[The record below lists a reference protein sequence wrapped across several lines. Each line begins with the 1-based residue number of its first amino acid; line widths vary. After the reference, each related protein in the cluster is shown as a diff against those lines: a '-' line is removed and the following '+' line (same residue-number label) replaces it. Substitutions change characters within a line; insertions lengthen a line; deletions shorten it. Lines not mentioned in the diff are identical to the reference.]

1 MKNPIAALLLL
12 CCLSCLCGCNSR
24 KQYAD
29 LPEELAG
36 LCKEIDRH
44 PKKSELYY
52 KRAAY
57 YYRHDE
63 ADKGV
68 ADMQTAIQLAPDSSK
83 YYIMLS
89 DLYFS
94 KLETDLTEEMLQR
107 AIEKDPKSNEARL
120 KLAELYFLQRLYAQC
135 SETLDEAVK
144 LHRYNPRA
152 YLIKSFM
159 LKEQQDTTGYLRMLQ
174 LVIDQDPKEVKAYM
188 ELGGYYQKKLDPIA
202 ASYYQNA
209 LNVDPDNVEAHYNL
223 GKLYQDLGQFQEA
236 EQEYKTVL
244 RIDEKH
250 IPALN
255 NLGYMYLDDPFNRYE
270 EAEKLFTRAIREHP
284 DFVYSVCNRGVA
296 YEYLK
301 QYDKAR
307 KDYEKA
313 LALKTNFEPAIK
325 GLNRLDKLQR
335 N

>member
-1 MKNPIAALLLL
+1 
-12 CCLSCLCGCNSR
+12 
-24 KQYAD
+24 
-29 LPEELAG
+29 
-36 LCKEIDRH
+36 
-44 PKKSELYY
+44 
-52 KRAAY
+52 
-57 YYRHDE
+57 
-63 ADKGV
+63 
-68 ADMQTAIQLAPDSSK
+68 
-83 YYIMLS
+83 MLS
-89 DLYFS
+89 DLYFA
-94 KLETDLTEEMLQR
+94 KLETDLTEEMLQK

-120 KLAELYFLQRLYAQC
+120 KLAELYYLQRLYAQC

-144 LHRYNPRA
+144 LQRYNPRA
-152 YLIKSFM
+152 YLIKAFM

-174 LVIDQDPKEVKAYM
+174 LVIDQDPKEVKAYQ
-188 ELGGYYQKKLDPIA
+188 ELGSYYQQKLDPIA

-209 LNVDPDNVEAHYNL
+209 LNVDPDNVEIHYNL
-223 GKLYQDLGQFQEA
+223 GKLYQDLGQTQEA
-236 EQEYKTVL
+236 EQEYKTAL

-250 IPALN
+250 IPSLN
-255 NLGYMYLDDPFNRYE
+255 NLGYLYLDDPNHYE
-270 EAEKLFTRAIREHP
+270 DAVKLFTRAIQENP

-313 LALKTNFEPAIK
+313 LTLKTNFEPALK